1 MKKVY
6 VLLSMLPIGVM
17 AQNFSEV
24 QTDMKNFYYSASDV
38 GNIDNNGF
46 QDIVVNGAVDTD
58 GDGSADTTVNE
69 VYKNNGNTLTPY
81 ANLGADATHL
91 GDIKFID
98 YNNDGLADI
107 ISTGLS
113 YMDIVNY
120 KHYRFRNT
128 GSGFIKEADLPGKIY
143 GSMEV
148 FDFNHDGLQDYAING
163 TQYIDGIGFVNKLDY
178 YQNSA
183 TGFQIFQGWMEGTQN
198 SSFKMVDL
206 NNDHLLDMIVLGYNV
221 DTNPIFKVYLNNSGT
236 LTLSQTLLPL
246 ASGKLE
252 FADFNADGYQDV
264 VVAAQDENYAG
275 YLGVLMND
283 GTGHLNIQQ
292 LTVPE
297 ISEPSLATGDMNN
310 DGYYDFIVSGNDD
323 NNDAIVKVFL
333 FNSSNQIFTENI
345 TTGLYTLGGPGFVHL
360 LDYNNDHHL
369 DVLLSGFDWADPGMP
384 SLTKIFK
391 NVSTETNLKPAP
403 PTNLSLTKNGNR
415 FNFSWTGASDDKT
428 PSKAL
433 RYEITVGK
441 TQGANDI
448 AKYIVT
454 TPSWF
459 LDLDPSIQNVYWSVR
474 SIDASKVY
482 SDVSTEGTLGINDSS
497 KEQDFT
503 VYPNPAS
510 ERVFIKGE
518 KVTDV
523 EMYSIDG
530 KKLNIEMNT
539 DQSLNVSH
547 LIKGVYLLKIK
558 IKNQWTTKK
567 LIIK

>member
-69 VYKNNGNTLTPY
+69 VYKNKGNTLTPY

-128 GSGFIKEADLPGKIY
+128 GSGFIKEDDLPGKIY
-143 GSMEV
+143 GSLEV

-183 TGFQIFQGWMEGTQN
+183 TGFQVFQGWMEGTQN

-206 NNDHLLDMIVLGYNV
+206 NNDHLLDMIVLGYDV

-236 LTLSQTLLPL
+236 LALSQTLLPL

-297 ISEPSLATGDMNN
+297 ISEPSW
-310 DGYYDFIVSGNDD
+310 
-323 NNDAIVKVFL
+323 
-333 FNSSNQIFTENI
+333 Q
-345 TTGLYTLGGPGFVHL
+345 
-360 LDYNNDHHL
+360 
-369 DVLLSGFDWADPGMP
+369 
-384 SLTKIFK
+384 
-391 NVSTETNLKPAP
+391 
-403 PTNLSLTKNGNR
+403 
-415 FNFSWTGASDDKT
+415 
-428 PSKAL
+428 
-433 RYEITVGK
+433 
-441 TQGANDI
+441 QG
-448 AKYIVT
+448 T
-454 TPSWF
+454 
-459 LDLDPSIQNVYWSVR
+459 
-474 SIDASKVY
+474 
-482 SDVSTEGTLGINDSS
+482 
-497 KEQDFT
+497 
-503 VYPNPAS
+503 
-510 ERVFIKGE
+510 
-518 KVTDV
+518 
-523 EMYSIDG
+523 
-530 KKLNIEMNT
+530 
-539 DQSLNVSH
+539 
-547 LIKGVYLLKIK
+547 
-558 IKNQWTTKK
+558 
-567 LIIK
+567 

>member
-24 QTDMKNFYYSASDV
+24 QTDMKNFYYSASDI
-38 GNIDNNGF
+38 GNIDIDGF
-46 QDIVVNGAVDTD
+46 QGIVVNGAVDTD

-69 VYKNNGNTLTPY
+69 VYKNNGSTLTSY
-81 ANLGADATHL
+81 ANLGVDATHL

-128 GSGFIKEADLPGKIY
+128 GSGFVKEADLPGKIY

-148 FDFNHDGLQDYAING
+148 FDFNHDGWQDYAING
-163 TQYIDGIGFVNKLDY
+163 TQYIDGTGFVNKLDY
-178 YQNSA
+178 YQNSP
-183 TGFQIFQGWMEGTQN
+183 TGFQLFQGWMEGTQN

-206 NNDHLLDMIVLGYNV
+206 NNDHLLDMIVLGYDVN
-221 DTNPIFKVYLNNSGT
+221 TNPVFRVYLNNSGT

-264 VVAAQDENYAG
+264 VVAAKDENYAG

-283 GTGHLNIQQ
+283 GAGHLNIQQ
-292 LTVPE
+292 LAVPE
-297 ISEPSLATGDMNN
+297 ISEPSLATGDVNN

-323 NNDAIVKVFL
+323 NNDALVKVFL
-333 FNSSNQIFTENI
+333 FNSAHQTFTENI
-345 TTGLYTLGGPGFVHL
+345 TTGLYALGGPGFVHL

-403 PTNLSLTKNGNR
+403 PTNLNLTKTGNR

-428 PSKAL
+428 PVKAL

-441 TQGANDI
+441 TPGSHDI
-448 AKYIVT
+448 AKYMVT

-459 LDLDPSIQNVYWSVR
+459 LDLDSSIQNVYWSVR

-510 ERVFIKGE
+510 EKVFIKG
-518 KVTDV
+518 KKITDI
-523 EMYSIDG
+523 EMYSADG
-530 KKLNIEMNT
+530 RKLNVNRNT
-539 DQSLNVSH
+539 DESVNVSH
-547 LIKGVYLLKIK
+547 LQKGVYLLKIK

>member
-6 VLLSMLPIGVM
+6 VLLSMLPIGVT

-69 VYKNNGNTLTPY
+69 VYKNNGNTLTSY

-143 GSMEV
+143 GSIEV

-183 TGFQIFQGWMEGTQN
+183 TGFQVFQGWMEGTQN

-206 NNDHLLDMIVLGYNV
+206 NNDHLLDMIVLGYDV